1 MTVRE
6 GPPKAPSSAGELAWL
21 AATAGLHGSVGAW
34 VGFGVDHLVRREEEL
49 GLGPGCG
56 WMDVGSTGLD
66 VGMSGADVGPEQ

>member
-21 AATAGLHGSVGAW
+21 VATAGLHGSVGAW

-49 GLGPGCG
+49 YRRPSDWRLTVAPTL
-56 WMDVGSTGLD
+56 S
-66 VGMSGADVGPEQ
+66 ADRRGVAVSLTF